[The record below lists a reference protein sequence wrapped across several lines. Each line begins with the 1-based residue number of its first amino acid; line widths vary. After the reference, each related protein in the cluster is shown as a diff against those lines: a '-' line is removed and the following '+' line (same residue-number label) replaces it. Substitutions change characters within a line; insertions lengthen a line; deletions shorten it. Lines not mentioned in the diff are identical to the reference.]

1 MLTPLDID
9 NKQFTKS
16 FKGYNAI
23 EVDDFLDEISK
34 DYDSIMRE
42 CLTLKET
49 IKNLEA
55 KNEQYEYLENALQ
68 EVLVVAKETTDNM
81 KTLARKEAEQIIQKA
96 NMQVVDRLNDIN
108 EEITKKNIELD
119 KIKKETQIY
128 KAKVESVLTSAMEM
142 LKELEDNSEEKTEA
156 KVEEQEENKK

>member
-16 FKGYNAI
+16 FKGYNAE
-23 EVDDFLDEISK
+23 EVDVFLDEISK

-42 CLTLKET
+42 CLALKEN

-55 KNEQYEYLENALQ
+55 KNEQYQYLENALQ

-81 KTLARKEAEQIIQKA
+81 KTLARKEAEQIIQEA
-96 NMQVVDRLNDIN
+96 NMQVVDRLNNIN
-108 EEITKKNIELD
+108 EEITKRNIALD
-119 KIKKETQIY
+119 KVKQETQTY
-128 KAKVESVLTSAMEM
+128 KAKVESVLISALEM
-142 LKELEDNSEEKTEA
+142 LKDLDNEDIETNDN
-156 KVEEQEENKK
+156 NK

>member
-16 FKGYNAI
+16 FKGYNAL

-34 DYDSIMRE
+34 DYDSLMRE

-81 KTLARKEAEQIIQKA
+81 KTLARKEAEQIIQDA
-96 NMQVVDRLNDIN
+96 NIKVVDRLNDIN

-119 KIKKETQIY
+119 KIKNETQMY
-128 KAKVESVLTSAMEM
+128 KSKAESVLISALEM
-142 LKELEDNSEEKTEA
+142 LKDLENDEIINTDNIDIEE
-156 KVEEQEENKK
+156 

>member
-1 MLTPLDID
+1 MLTPFDID

-16 FKGYNAI
+16 FKGYNAG

-34 DYDSIMRE
+34 DYDSMMRD
-42 CLTLKET
+42 CLDLKET

-81 KTLARKEAEQIIQKA
+81 KSLARKEAEQIIQEA
-96 NMQVVDRLNDIN
+96 NLQVVDRLNDIN
-108 EEITKKNIELD
+108 DEITQKNIALD
-119 KIKKETQIY
+119 KLKKESQVY
-128 KAKVESVLTSAMEM
+128 KAKVESALISALEM
-142 LKELEDNSEEKTEA
+142 LKEIDDTANIDNT
-156 KVEEQEENKK
+156 KKQCK

>member
-1 MLTPLDID
+1 MLTPFDID

-16 FKGYNAI
+16 FKGYNAG

-34 DYDSIMRE
+34 DYDSMMRD
-42 CLTLKET
+42 CLDLKET

-81 KTLARKEAEQIIQKA
+81 KSLARKEAEQIIQEA
-96 NMQVVDRLNDIN
+96 NLQVVDRLNDIN
-108 EEITKKNIELD
+108 DEITQKNIALD
-119 KIKKETQIY
+119 KLKKESQVY
-128 KAKVESVLTSAMEM
+128 KAKVESALISALEM
-142 LKELEDNSEEKTEA
+142 LKEIDDTANIDNT
-156 KVEEQEENKK
+156 KK

>member
-16 FKGYNAI
+16 FKGYNAE
-23 EVDDFLDEISK
+23 EVDVFLDEISK

-42 CLTLKET
+42 CLALKEN

-55 KNEQYEYLENALQ
+55 KNEQYQYLENALQ

-81 KTLARKEAEQIIQKA
+81 KTLARKEAEQIIQEA
-96 NMQVVDRLNDIN
+96 NMQVVDRLNNIN
-108 EEITKKNIELD
+108 EEITKRNIALD
-119 KIKKETQIY
+119 KVKQETQTY
-128 KAKVESVLTSAMEM
+128 KAKVESVLISALEM
-142 LKELEDNSEEKTEA
+142 LKDLDNEDIETNDD
-156 KVEEQEENKK
+156 NK

>member
-16 FKGYNAI
+16 FKGYNAG

-34 DYDSIMRE
+34 DYDSMMRE
-42 CLTLKET
+42 CLDLKET
-49 IKNLEA
+49 IENLEA

-81 KTLARKEAEQIIQKA
+81 KSLARKEAEQIIQEA
-96 NMQVVDRLNDIN
+96 NLQVVDRLNDIN
-108 EEITKKNIELD
+108 DEITQKNIALD
-119 KIKKETQIY
+119 KLKKESQIY
-128 KAKVESVLTSAMEM
+128 KAKVESVLISALEM
-142 LKELEDNSEEKTEA
+142 LKEIDDTEEPKT
-156 KVEEQEENKK
+156 KH